1 MNQDSEKSAE
11 HLISDLRSTILSFD
25 HSDKRRNTSL
35 FKYSFIGLLIFT
47 AIFFLGFYIAKKINS
62 PEHKSVKSIRS
73 SSSKGL

>member
-35 FKYSFIGLLIFT
+35 FKYSFIGLLILT
-47 AIFFLGFYIAKKINS
+47 AIFFLGFYIAKINS